1 MTTQHS
7 FSSSVGRVLFTLKQA
22 AVSQLHPKMLAALLL
37 PIVVALVGV
46 IIMLWTLWTPLSLYV
61 GNWMNH
67 SEWLNQT
74 DGWFAQQGWLSWFS
88 LSASLIPIIV
98 VLIIFPAS
106 GALGMI
112 VASIFVMP
120 LALAHVQQKY
130 YPDLKQESS
139 NATLLSVSNAI
150 SVGIIFMVGW
160 VLTMPLWLIPFLG
173 FLVPLFWGSF
183 LFTRLLRMDSLVEH
197 ADGAERDEIMAKNKR
212 EYWLLGLAMALL
224 NFLPPAWLVLP
235 VFSALAFSH
244 FSLQQL
250 HQLRSQER
258 LTRG

>member
-1 MTTQHS
+1 MTTQQP

-22 AVSQLHPKMLAALLL
+22 VVSQMHPKMLAALLL
-37 PIVVALVGV
+37 PIAVALIGALVM
-46 IIMLWTLWTPLSLYV
+46 IWTLWSPLSLYV
-61 GNWMNH
+61 GNWMDH

-74 DGWFAQQGWLSWFS
+74 DGWFAAQGWLSWFS

-98 VLIIFPAS
+98 VLIILPAS

-120 LALAHVQQKY
+120 LALGHVQQKY

-150 SVGIIFMVGW
+150 SVGIMFMVGW
-160 VLTMPLWLIPFLG
+160 VLTMPLWLIPVLG
-173 FLVPLFWGSF
+173 FLVPIFWGSF

-197 ADGAERDEIMAKNKR
+197 ADGAERDEIMSKNRR

-235 VFSALAFSH
+235 VFSALAFAH